1 MRGAVAPGR
10 LFAAASTRPD
20 LRLRRLTFLA
30 ASAILQAG
38 VVVLAVTWL
47 QASGSARRPERVE
60 PVVAVRLLRPQL
72 RAPSPPPALGRPAT
86 RTQVP
91 ATEPRTARMVQPRE
105 VPVELPVDAGVREP
119 TPWAP
124 DGEAGSS
131 VAGSVG
137 RPGGVIGGAPEAT
150 DGPALQQ
157 APSQPPIAARTH
169 DLASVRAG
177 IARTLVYPP
186 NARRNGLQGK
196 VILEFVLLAE
206 GRIRDLALR
215 SSSGIPALDAAAL
228 AAVEAAAPFPPP
240 GVDVLVVVPV
250 VFRAE

>member
-1 MRGAVAPGR
+1 
-10 LFAAASTRPD
+10 
-20 LRLRRLTFLA
+20 
-30 ASAILQAG
+30 
-38 VVVLAVTWL
+38 
-47 QASGSARRPERVE
+47 
-60 PVVAVRLLRPQL
+60 
-72 RAPSPPPALGRPAT
+72 
-86 RTQVP
+86 
-91 ATEPRTARMVQPRE
+91 MVQPRE
-105 VPVELPVDAGVREP
+105 LAVELPVDASVREP
-119 TPWAP
+119 APQAP

-131 VAGSVG
+131 VAGSGG

-157 APSQPPIAARTH
+157 APPQPPVAARTH

-177 IARTLVYPP
+177 IARTLVYPA

-206 GRIRDLALR
+206 GRIRDLVLR
-215 SSSGIPALDAAAL
+215 SSSGFAALDSAAL

-240 GVDVLVVVPV
+240 GLDVLVVVPV